1 MQRYSINV
9 QQVAWELTDG
19 EAVIVHFESSAYY
32 GLNGSGTY
40 IWSRLTDGAA
50 DANELAQTLAAR
62 YGKRPA
68 EIAGDLESF
77 LGSLKAEGLIT
88 DSAAAGAPPAQPVE
102 ASLHDGYQPPRLT
115 KFGELEKLILS
126 GE

>member
-1 MQRYSINV
+1 MQPYSINAQRV
-9 QQVAWELTDG
+9 TWELTDG

-40 IWSRLTDGAA
+40 IWSRLA
-50 DANELAQTLAAR
+50 DAAMDPDELAQTLAAR

-68 EIAGDLESF
+68 EVAADLEVF
-77 LGSLKAEGLIT
+77 LGCLKTEDLIT
-88 DSAAAGAPPAQPVE
+88 ETTSPGPGSARASETAP
-102 ASLHDGYQPPRLT
+102 HDGYEPPRLT